1 MARKERRQPTRLEG
15 QVSPFPQQ
23 LPIGELVAESE
34 AAVVGEAE
42 DIEYHVVHELRGARI
57 PVIHLKKVHLPLED
71 CCIGRFAG
79 VSVASIH
86 GPLRT
91 HLSGIEERRYRPG
104 GTFFGARVAI
114 LQAEQPRDEELGVD

>member
-1 MARKERRQPTRLEG
+1 MDLESSEG

-23 LPIGELVAESE
+23 FPIGELIAESD

-57 PVIHLKKVHLPLED
+57 PVIHLEKVQLLLEG

-79 VSVASIH
+79 VFVASIH
-86 GPLRT
+86 GPLRPYR
-91 HLSGIEERRYRPG
+91 SGIVERGYLPG
-104 GTFFGARVAI
+104 GTFFGSRVTI
-114 LQAEQPRDEELGVD
+114 LQADEPRDNELRAD

>member
-1 MARKERRQPTRLEG
+1 MARKERRQTTRLER

-23 LPIGELVAESE
+23 LPIGELIAESD

-57 PVIHLKKVHLPLED
+57 PVIHLEKVQLPLEG
-71 CCIGRFAG
+71 CCIGRFTG

-91 HLSGIEERRYRPG
+91 HISGVEERRYRPG
-104 GTFFGARVAI
+104 GTFFGA
-114 LQAEQPRDEELGVD
+114 DEGRRMIREIMSAVLMPW